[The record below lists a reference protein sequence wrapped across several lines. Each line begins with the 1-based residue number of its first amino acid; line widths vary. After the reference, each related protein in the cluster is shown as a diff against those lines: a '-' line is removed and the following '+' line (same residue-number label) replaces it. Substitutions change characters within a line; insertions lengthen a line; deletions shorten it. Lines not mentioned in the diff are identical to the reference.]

1 MEATGSI
8 AGYNPPQRL
17 HVIPPPNARTHTYSR
32 FQPCA
37 QHVSRGGGH
46 ALDRE
51 GGGHRGSASSGA
63 EEDARQERQ
72 ESQEGGVFRSQQPAL
87 LPQVLRP
94 AVGGLVS
101 EIWNE
106 AVARGV
112 EPSREMEAL
121 LRVAEERRRR
131 AVAEEKL
138 LHRHQALTASLLN
151 ASGEPNEEGE
161 EEKGRKGVGV
171 KGSNGG
177 WGGGEGVEDRGGDVE
192 SWGGG
197 GERFKAMLRGETGS
211 FYCGEGGTGV
221 DVDVWSPVGEED
233 QYRELVEADKYRELV
248 SSNVLTSSVGGL
260 EDEEGGEGCGGG
272 EGKEEVG
279 ITPWVYGAIEA

>member
-1 MEATGSI
+1 VEATGSI

-37 QHVSRGGGH
+37 QHVRSGGGH
-46 ALDRE
+46 ALEEE

-63 EEDARQERQ
+63 EEDARKEWQ
-72 ESQEGGVFRSQQPAL
+72 ESQEGAVSTAVCRRQYRAV
-87 LPQVLRP
+87 LPQELRP
-94 AVGGLVS
+94 PVGGLVS

-138 LHRHQALTASLLN
+138 LHRHQALTASLLH
-151 ASGEPNEEGE
+151 ASRQPNEEGE
-161 EEKGRKGVGV
+161 EEKGRKGVGG
-171 KGSNGG
+171 KGSNV
-177 WGGGEGVEDRGGDVE
+177 GGGLEDRGGVAG
-192 SWGGG
+192 WGGE
-197 GERFKAMLRGETGS
+197 GERFRAMLRGETGS
-211 FYCGEGGTGV
+211 FYCGEGG
-221 DVDVWSPVGEED
+221 VDVWSPVGEED
-233 QYRELVEADKYRELV
+233 QYRELVEADKHRELV
-248 SSNVLTSSVGGL
+248 SSNVLGFSKGGV
-260 EDEEGGEGCGGG
+260 EDEAGGEGCGSG